1 MKKLLLALGAVAMLA
16 GATACNGSSSTGDN
30 TLTDSLNTAFGV
42 FYGQNIK
49 QQEEQIKAQFGDDF
63 NEAALLRG
71 LQAAAKLD
79 TADISYMI
87 GYSMGMQ
94 VVMQAYQWNQN
105 GVKCN
110 PEEVIR
116 VAIKSMNDTAVNP
129 QQAYMD
135 FQMVNGKIEAA
146 AQARRQEAAQAE
158 AAANSAKGDEYVASL
173 KKDDSSIQTTESGL
187 SYKITEQGDE
197 TRATDNASVKVI
209 YTGRHING
217 EEFDSSKG
225 EPVEFRVA
233 GVVPGFAE
241 GIKLVGKGGKATL
254 YIPGTLAYGVN
265 GQPRAGIAP
274 NEMLVFDIEVV
285 DIIPAA
291 E

>member
-1 MKKLLLALGAVAMLA
+1 MKKALIALGAAALMV
-16 GATACNGSSSTGDN
+16 GATACNGASSKGDN
-30 TLTDSLNTAFGV
+30 TLSDSLNISFGR

-49 QQEEQIKAQFGDDF
+49 NQEEQIKAQFGDKFD
-63 NEAALLRG
+63 EAAMLRG
-71 LQAAAKLD
+71 LEAAAKLD

-94 VVMQAYQWNQN
+94 VVMQAYQWNQA
-105 GVKCN
+105 GIKTS
-110 PEEVIR
+110 PTTIIST
-116 VAIKSMNDTAVNP
+116 AIKSMNDTTINP

-135 FQMVNGKIEAA
+135 FQMMSGKVEAA
-146 AQARRQEAAQAE
+146 VQARRQEAAKAE
-158 AAANSAKGDEYVASL
+158 AEANIAKGNDYVASL

-187 SYKITEQGDE
+187 SYKIAEQGDN
-197 TRATDNASVKVI
+197 TRANNDASVKVI

-217 EEFDSSKG
+217 EEFDSSNG
-225 EPVEFRVA
+225 QPVEFRVA

-241 GIKLVGKGGKATL
+241 GIQLLGKGGKATL
-254 YIPGTLAYGVN
+254 YIPGNLAYGEN

-274 NEMLVFDIEVV
+274 NEMLVFDVEVV
-285 DIIPAA
+285 DIIPA